1 MIIEEWAPNFK
12 APTVRF
18 RLVFWEFRKLG
29 VPYFGIL
36 IIRILLFRGT
46 VFGSPIF
53 GNSPIFSP
61 ILSLGGNPS
70 TLKGTRKAITIRGLN
85 NYQCYFGVSVL

>member
-12 APTVRF
+12 APIVRF

-53 GNSPIFSP
+53 GNSPCKGLSRAFELQSP
-61 ILSLGGNPS
+61 
-70 TLKGTRKAITIRGLN
+70 R
-85 NYQCYFGVSVL
+85 V